1 MAAEPLPQ
9 IPAHSFVFIDANI
22 FVYGLSGQSIQ
33 CRDLLDRCLREELTG
48 ITLFETVNEVTH
60 RFMVA
65 EALSKGLIT
74 SGRAKDLRAKPGLIS
89 QLHDYWRNTE
99 RLLALN
105 LLFLAVNE
113 AILRGAQLE
122 RQAANLLTNDSLIVS
137 SMREHG
143 LTFLATN
150 DADFERVAG
159 ITVFKPQDLP

>member
-1 MAAEPLPQ
+1 MAAEPLPSL
-9 IPAHSFVFIDANI
+9 PNRSFLFVDANI
-22 FVYGLSGQSIQ
+22 FVYGLSGQSAQ
-33 CRDLLDRCLREELTG
+33 CRELLDRCLREELTG

-60 RFMVA
+60 RYMVA
-65 EALSKGLIT
+65 VALSKGLIT
-74 SGRAKDLRAKPGLIS
+74 SGRAKDLRAKPGLIA

-105 LLFLAVNE
+105 LLFLPVNE

-137 SMREHG
+137 CMREHG
-143 LTFLATN
+143 LSFLATN

>member
-105 LLFLAVNE
+105 LHLPSGE
-113 AILRGAQLE
+113 RGHPA
-122 RQAANLLTNDSLIVS
+122 RRTTRTPSRKPANKRLPDRLLDARARPHFPGDKRRRFRTCRGNHSL
-137 SMREHG
+137 
-143 LTFLATN
+143 
-150 DADFERVAG
+150 
-159 ITVFKPQDLP
+159 